1 MGKVIFEVV
10 SGGPEEDGG
19 DGLKAMEEMFRV
31 EVAKRLKPTKL
42 WECRCECGEILGS
55 GYKRRISL
63 ARVVPHCEGMG
74 VRWEPQNP
82 ATDDPN
88 EGGTDG

>member
-1 MGKVIFEVV
+1 MGKVIFEVA
-10 SGGPEEDGG
+10 GGSPEQNRKLED
-19 DGLKAMEEMFRV
+19 MFRV
-31 EVAKRLKPTKL
+31 EVAKRLQPKKL

-74 VRWEPQNP
+74 MRWEPQNP